1 MKKIENALDQAVASL
16 DIDNLKITK
25 EQKKTIKEKLKNL
38 SNDKSLIEELLRIS
52 EEENKHGRI
61 K

>member
-52 EEENKHGRI
+52 EEENKHGKI

>member
-52 EEENKHGRI
+52 EEENKHGRT